1 MSTIRISNRRT
12 KQRENAD
19 GRTGNRPAFR
29 ADGLGEG
36 EKHPYR
42 QSYICPPSQQELESF
57 MSDSCSLVSPMTEF
71 TWERNADGIKDE
83 IIKSA
88 IESID
93 SAYMGMK
100 YVMKSALVQRT
111 GIEPTMYSIA
121 TVAADGKDELLCI
134 MDKYVNSNLSMMRA
148 ICNMDQKGAGSGS
161 GMVFGVL
168 YDVEKKEI
176 VDGRVFSTGGYAL
189 GIKPKRPYLVDFTQP
204 SLYTMKDSRI
214 IGIETLSFLLNDT
227 ARADNVIEN
236 FLEDAADRPTIITCA
251 ETSDKF
257 DGAMAINTVITIDEN
272 GYAEAHDYDGE
283 LPFDSDPGFIC

>member
-1 MSTIRISNRRT
+1 MSTIRIQNRRT
-12 KQRENAD
+12 KQRGNAN
-19 GRTGNRPAFR
+19 GRIGNRPAFR

-42 QSYICPPSQQELESF
+42 QSYISQPSAQELESF
-57 MSDSCSLVSPMTEF
+57 MADSCSSVSPMTEF
-71 TWERNADGIKDE
+71 TWERNADGIKGE
-83 IIKSA
+83 IIESA
-88 IESID
+88 VDSID
-93 SAYMGMK
+93 SAYMDMN
-100 YVMKSALVQRT
+100 YVMKAALVQRV

-121 TVAADGKDELLCI
+121 TVAADSKEDLLRI
-134 MDKYVNSNLSMMRA
+134 MDRYINSNLSMMRA
-148 ICNMDQKGAGSGS
+148 ICNMDHKGAGSGS
-161 GMVFGVL
+161 GMVFGVV
-168 YDVEKKEI
+168 YDTEKKKI
-176 VDGRVFSTGGYAL
+176 VDSRVFSTGGYAL

-227 ARADNVIEN
+227 TRAENVIEN

-272 GYAEAHDYDGE
+272 GHAETHDYDGE